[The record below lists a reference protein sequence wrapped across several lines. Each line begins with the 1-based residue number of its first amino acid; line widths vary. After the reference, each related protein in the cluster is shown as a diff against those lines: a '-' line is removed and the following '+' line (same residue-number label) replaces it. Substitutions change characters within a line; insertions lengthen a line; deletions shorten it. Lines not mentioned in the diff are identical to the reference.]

1 MRAADIVC
9 TCTHA
14 DRPVISRDW
23 LRPHAH
29 VSAAGYNSAG
39 TGELDIATLGAALV
53 VVESRAAALAPAPAG
68 APDLAAAVAAGAL
81 APSDVREVGELT
93 GLENRDRLTV
103 YRSVGVGV
111 QDAAAA
117 ALVLRAAVRGTEQ
130 A

>member
-1 MRAADIVC
+1 MSA
-9 TCTHA
+9 
-14 DRPVISRDW
+14 RPVTTPRAPA
-23 LRPHAH
+23 R
-29 VSAAGYNSAG
+29 
-39 TGELDIATLGAALV
+39 LDIATLGAALV

-68 APDLAAAVAAGAL
+68 APDLAAAIAAGAL
-81 APSDVREVGELT
+81 DPSEVREVGELT

-117 ALVLRAAVRGTEQ
+117 ALVLRAAARGTEL